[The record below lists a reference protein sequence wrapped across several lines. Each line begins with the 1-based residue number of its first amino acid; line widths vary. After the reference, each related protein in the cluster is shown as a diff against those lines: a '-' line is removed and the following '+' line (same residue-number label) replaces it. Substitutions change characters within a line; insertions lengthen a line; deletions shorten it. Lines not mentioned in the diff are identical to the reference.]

1 MSRIIRTQLQLN
13 GESEP
18 QQHYALVFDD
28 ATGLHTFM
36 TYRHALT
43 SAAKGLASMGDDI
56 WNDEIFQLIQ
66 LSEFISSA
74 LDMEL
79 YWKKGGQDG

>member
-1 MSRIIRTQLQLN
+1 MSRFIQTLVQLK

-18 QQHYALVFDD
+18 QPHYALVFDD
-28 ATGLHTFM
+28 ATSLAVFM
-36 TYRHALT
+36 IYRNALT
-43 SAAKGLASMGDDI
+43 SAAKALASQGEDL